1 MVEQSK
7 TMASSVYFEERPWGA
22 FYVLL
27 DAQNTKVKKLVVNPG
42 QRLSLQS
49 HKLREEHW
57 VIVSGRALVTLN
69 DTEKEYGYGQYV
81 NVPRGTKHR
90 VACLSQE
97 PVELI
102 EVQVGDAFPEE
113 DIIRYNDDYNR
124 T

>member
-1 MVEQSK
+1 MAEQSK
-7 TMASSVYFEERPWGA
+7 TMSTSVYSEERPWGA

-27 DAQNTKVKKLVVNPG
+27 DAANTKVKKLVVNPG

-57 VIVSGRALVTLN
+57 VIVAGRALVTLN
-69 DTEKEYGYGQYV
+69 DTEKECSYGEYV
-81 NVPRGTKHR
+81 NVAKGTKHR

-97 PVELI
+97 PVEMI
-102 EVQVGDAFPEE
+102 EVQVGEAFPEE

-124 T
+124 A

>member
-7 TMASSVYFEERPWGA
+7 TMASSIYFEERPWGA

-27 DAQNTKVKKLVVNPG
+27 DAPNTKVKKLVVNPG

-57 VIVSGRALVTLN
+57 VIVAGKALVTLN
-69 DTEKEYGYGQYV
+69 DSEKEYGYGEYV
-81 NVPRGTKHR
+81 HVPRGTKHR